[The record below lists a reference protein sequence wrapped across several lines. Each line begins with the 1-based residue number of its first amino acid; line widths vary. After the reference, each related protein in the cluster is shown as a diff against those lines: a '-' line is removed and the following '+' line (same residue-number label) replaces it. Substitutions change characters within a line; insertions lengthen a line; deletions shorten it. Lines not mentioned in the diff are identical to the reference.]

1 MGDIVDFNKKK
12 LIKEN
17 EKTIEDEF
25 TKFLNAIHQNYGVP
39 HNTLQWFQHA
49 YNSLRYFEG
58 SLRCF
63 PILNVISPLN
73 NKDKEHLKQTLI
85 IFLQELITEVET
97 L

>member
-25 TKFLNAIHQNYGVP
+25 MKFLNAVHKNYGVP

-63 PILNVISPLN
+63 PILNVILPLAD
-73 NKDKEHLKQTLI
+73 KDKEQVKQTLI
-85 IFLQELITEVET
+85 MFLQELITEVEA

>member
-17 EKTIEDEF
+17 EKTVEDEF
-25 TKFLNAIHQNYGVP
+25 MKFLTVVHEHYGVP

-63 PILNVISPLN
+63 PILSVISPLSV
-73 NKDKEHLKQTLI
+73 KDKEQLKQTLI
-85 IFLQELITEVET
+85 IFLQELITEVEA